1 MLCLKNDILL
11 ITGFLRIFMDTR
23 KSAKSIS
30 PLYSFI
36 TPSFTWKAGLNYTGV
51 KLDYMA
57 ADKLRLLLENN
68 LRGET
73 SFVFGNYYVE

>member
-1 MLCLKNDILL
+1 
-11 ITGFLRIFMDTR
+11 MDTR
-23 KSAKSIS
+23 KSAKSIR

-51 KLDYMA
+51 KQDYMA

-68 LRGET
+68 LRGGT
-73 SFVFGNYYVE
+73 STIFGNRFVE